1 MPAES
6 HRLPDGRLHLHHGPM
21 DLILGADGTPPAVA
35 DAFAA
40 ATARFAPLL
49 DELVAELPAL
59 RSAAPHPFQS
69 ATARRMAAAVA
80 PHRPA
85 FITPMAAVA
94 GAVAETILATL
105 PRPGLT
111 RAYVN
116 NGGDIALHLTPGT
129 SYSAAIAGSATRIT
143 VHHADP
149 VRGIATSGWRG
160 RSWSFGIAD
169 SVTVLAATAAEA
181 DACATMIANAVDLPG
196 HPAITRSPAN
206 LLQHDTDLGPRP
218 VTTAVG
224 PLTGAEITRALA
236 AGAAHAETL
245 RARGLIAAA
254 ALFLHPH
261 LQTLGPLALT
271 PIPEPAHG

>member
-1 MPAES
+1 
-6 HRLPDGRLHLHHGPM
+6 
-21 DLILGADGTPPAVA
+21 
-35 DAFAA
+35 
-40 ATARFAPLL
+40 
-49 DELVAELPAL
+49 
-59 RSAAPHPFQS
+59 
-69 ATARRMAAAVA
+69 
-80 PHRPA
+80 
-85 FITPMAAVA
+85 MAAVA

-206 LLQHDTDLGPRP
+206 RMQHDTDLGPRP

-224 PLTGAEITRALA
+224 PLSGAEVTRALA

-261 LQTLGPLALT
+261 VQTLGPLALT